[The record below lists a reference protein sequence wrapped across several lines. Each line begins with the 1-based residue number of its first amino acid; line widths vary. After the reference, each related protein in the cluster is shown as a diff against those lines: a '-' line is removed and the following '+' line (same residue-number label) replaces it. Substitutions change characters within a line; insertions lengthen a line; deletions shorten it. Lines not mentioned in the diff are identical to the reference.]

1 MDRMRAYRILCGV
14 VGGLFALAGLLF
26 FAAFFRSSL
35 PGAAATQPIPV
46 GPGGL
51 YFIAFT
57 GCALLGWGGGLLG
70 AARRPEAGRTVGTV
84 TAVALVGMA
93 LYRLFAWL
101 MGDYAY
107 LGDVLRVEAAVF
119 LLVALAFVWLRP
131 REGEGTAVPAAT
143 AEAR

>member
-1 MDRMRAYRILCGV
+1 MSRTRAYRILCGV
-14 VGGLFALAGLLF
+14 VGGLFALAGLVL

-35 PGAAATQPIPV
+35 PGAAAPEPIPV

-51 YFIAFT
+51 YFVAFT
-57 GCALLGWGGGLLG
+57 GCALFGWGGGLLG
-70 AARRPEAGRTVGTV
+70 AARRPEAGGTVGTL

-107 LGDVLRVEAAVF
+107 LGDLLRVEAALF
-119 LLVALAFVWLRP
+119 LAVALAFVWLRP
-131 REGEGTAVPAAT
+131 RADERVAA

>member
-1 MDRMRAYRILCGV
+1 MDRTRAYRILCGA
-14 VGGLFALAGLLF
+14 VGGLFALAGLVL
-26 FAAFFRSSL
+26 FAAFFRSLL
-35 PGAAATQPIPV
+35 PGAEPLEPIPV

-51 YFIAFT
+51 YFVAFT

-107 LGDVLRVEAAVF
+107 LGDLLRIEAALF
-119 LLVALAFVWLRP
+119 LLAALAFVWLRP
-131 REGEGTAVPAAT
+131 LPDESAP